1 MRSVGDDAVCAVS
14 VIALFPAWNVSE
26 PDNYKSAAAAC
37 QGGHLEDILTN
48 AADSDLKLT
57 GHALTP
63 GAQRSWWLREAL
75 AREGDVSPCPPLAA
89 DANVD
94 VVIVGGGFTGMWTA
108 YQLARHHPQLGITI
122 LEQDICGGGPS
133 GRNGGFASG
142 WWDEAE
148 SLVKLFGA
156 EAAVRTCQALGAS
169 IDGIGAFC
177 SEHKVDAW
185 YRKAGYMFAATG
197 PRHEQ
202 GCVEMAHAAAELGH
216 PEELRLLTREEV
228 QARCA
233 SPIFRTGG
241 FMPDGAQVQP
251 AFLARGLRRV
261 LIELGV
267 KIHEG
272 TTVRRLD
279 PGPAAVTDAGTVRA
293 KHGVLAINAWATAW
307 PQLARRV
314 AAWSSYIVLTEPAP
328 EKLEEIHW
336 TGGELITDLRHSVR
350 YFRTTPDGRIAF
362 GGGGGR
368 ASAHLGDT
376 FTHDSRAV
384 SESAEGFRR
393 FIVDAWGGPI
403 DVSTTHLPT
412 FGSLPGSV
420 HYAVGYTG
428 NGVAPSHLAGIV
440 LADLVT
446 GADTDAAR
454 LPLVNARTRSFPPEP
469 LRSLG
474 AAAVRRAIIAFDT
487 AEEKGERPNPIASL
501 VAHLPRRMGYLLG
514 P

>member
-1 MRSVGDDAVCAVS
+1 MPEA
-14 VIALFPAWNVSE
+14 
-26 PDNYKSAAAAC
+26 
-37 QGGHLEDILTN
+37 
-48 AADSDLKLT
+48 DLKLT
-57 GHALTP
+57 EHALTP

-75 AREGDVSPCPPLAA
+75 AKDA
-89 DANVD
+89 DAAPAPVLDRDQATD

-108 YQLARHHPQLGITI
+108 YQLARKRPELGITI

-142 WWDEAE
+142 WWDELD
-148 SLVKLFGA
+148 SLVRLFGKD
-156 EAAVRTCQALGAS
+156 AAIRACQALGAS

-177 SEHKVDAW
+177 TEHGVDAW

-197 PRHEQ
+197 PRHEK
-202 GCVEMAHAAAELGH
+202 GCEEMAHAAAEVGH
-216 PEELRLLTREEV
+216 PEELRLLSREEV

-241 FMPDGAQVQP
+241 FMRDGAQVQP

-261 LIELGV
+261 LLGMGV

-279 PGPAAVTDAGTVRA
+279 QGPAAVTDRGTVRA
-293 KHGVLAINAWATAW
+293 GHAVLAVNAWATAW
-307 PQLARRV
+307 PRLSRRI

-328 EKLEEIHW
+328 EMLEEIHW

-368 ASAHLGDT
+368 ASAHLTDVFTSDT
-376 FTHDSRAV
+376 RAV
-384 SESAEGFRR
+384 AESAEGFRR
-393 FIVDAWGGPI
+393 FFPSWKDVAIVDAWGGPI
-403 DVSTTHLPT
+403 DVSSTHLPT
-412 FGSLPGSV
+412 FGTLPGKV
-420 HYAVGYTG
+420 HFAVGYTG

-440 LADLVT
+440 LADLVM

-454 LPLVNARTRSFPPEP
+454 LPLVNARTRNFPPEP

-474 AAAVRRAIIAFDT
+474 AAAVRRAIISFDT
-487 AEEKGERPNPIASL
+487 AEEKGQHPNPVASL
-501 VAHLPRRMGYLLG
+501 VAHLPRKMGYLLG